1 MVIKRENV
9 KQIEIKVRDHKIY
22 VLDVQKRLTCET
34 IMNDLK
40 KEILRLITKSHC
52 INSSL

>member
-1 MVIKRENV
+1 M
-9 KQIEIKVRDHKIY
+9 KQIEIKVRDHETY

-40 KEILRLITKSHC
+40 KEIIRLIISH
-52 INSSL
+52 IV